1 MSNAIFTVRL
11 PDDLKAELDLLAK
24 ATNRSKSYL
33 ATKAI
38 ADYLQR
44 NAWQIRELQQ
54 AAQEADEGAFV
65 SGEAVDAWLDSWGAE
80 NELAPPQPDVT
91 IKKRR

>member
-11 PDDLKAELDLLAK
+11 PDDLKAQLESLAK

-44 NAWQIRELQQ
+44 NSWQVTELQQ
-54 AAQEADEGAFV
+54 AVAEADEGEFV
-65 SGEAVDAWLDSWGAE
+65 SEAAVDAWLDSWGKE
-80 NELAPPQPDVT
+80 DELAAPGPDLPA
-91 IKKRR
+91 KKLR

>member
-44 NAWQIRELQQ
+44 NAWQIKELRQ
-54 AAQEADEGAFV
+54 AAQEADEGAFI
-65 SGEAVDAWLDSWGAE
+65 SENAVDAWLDSWGSE
-80 NELAPPQPDVT
+80 NELPPPQPDVT

>member
-11 PDDLKAELDLLAK
+11 PDDLKAQLELLAK

-44 NAWQIRELQQ
+44 NSWQVKELQQ
-54 AAQEADEGAFV
+54 AVAEADEGVFV
-65 SGEAVDAWLDSWGAE
+65 SEAAVDAWLDSWGTE
-80 NELAPPQPDVT
+80 DELAAPEADLPA
-91 IKKRR
+91 KKHR

>member
-11 PDDLKAELDLLAK
+11 PDDLKAELELLAK

-44 NAWQIRELQQ
+44 NAWQIKELRQ
-54 AAQEADEGAFV
+54 AAQEADEGTFV
-65 SGEAVDAWLDSWGAE
+65 SENAVDAWLDSWGLE
-80 NELAPPQPDVT
+80 SELPPPQPDVT